1 MLVIE
6 CERYFKI
13 LLKRSLVELT
23 SFDGDVL
30 GAAVGLVE
38 GD

>member
-1 MLVIE
+1 M
-6 CERYFKI
+6 FKMDTDRI
-13 LLKRSLVELT
+13 KVQLT